1 MLAVAKKL
9 RQEIAQKRTELELLE
24 KQITAIAKHCDHKWG
39 EVEFTPIQLIRQW
52 SRTCKICGHVQTT
65 ERTKDK
71 EISGTTSTYKIPAF
85 AE

>member
-1 MLAVAKKL
+1 MLTVAKKL
-9 RQEIAQKRTELELLE
+9 RQEIAKKRTELELLE
-24 KQITAIAKHCDHKWG
+24 KQIAAIAKHCDHKWE
-39 EVEFTPIQLIRQW
+39 EVEFAPIQIIRQW

-71 EISGTTSTYKIPAF
+71 EIPGTTSTYKIPAF